1 MVRVLCKVITIFV
14 VVSSCLAVF
23 AFVALGICLN
33 YGTRVALLPSM
44 SFDAVYWRSL
54 VNEKS
59 SKRESMAKDI
69 VSRHLLDGM
78 TKQQVRD
85 LLGDPV
91 GWEQSLIEYP
101 PGVPHPPA
109 INNEYVYELGK
120 YYFKLYVTFENERV
134 KHVHMGSTGC
144 L

>member
-1 MVRVLCKVITIFV
+1 M

-23 AFVALGICLN
+23 VFVALGICLN
-33 YGTRVALLPSM
+33 YGTRVALLPNM
-44 SFDAVYWRSL
+44 SFDSVYWRSL
-54 VNEKS
+54 VNDKS

-91 GWEQSLIEYP
+91 GWEQSLIVYP
-101 PGVPHPPA
+101 PDVPHPPE
-109 INNEYVYELGK
+109 INNEYQYELGK
-120 YYFKLYVTFENERV
+120 YYFKLYVTFVNERV
-134 KHVHMGSTGC
+134 KQVHMGSTGC

>member
-1 MVRVLCKVITIFV
+1 MVRVLCKVIATFV

-23 AFVALGICLN
+23 VFVALGLCLN
-33 YGTRVALLPSM
+33 YGTRVALLPNM
-44 SFDAVYWRSL
+44 TFDSVYWRSL
-54 VNEKS
+54 VNDKS

-69 VSRHLLDGM
+69 VSRHLLEGM

-91 GWEQSLIEYP
+91 GWEQSLIVYP
-101 PGVPHPPA
+101 PDVPHPPE
-109 INNEYVYELGK
+109 INNEYQYELGK
-120 YYFKLYVTFENERV
+120 YYFKLYVIFENERV
-134 KHVHMGSTGC
+134 KHVYMGSTGC